1 MKRVLTMFAH
11 NRLSLV
17 ALSMA
22 AFFAIANVSAV
33 GAANPTPFKVLR
45 AATNANGT
53 FFVGGSGFT
62 VSHPSTSNY
71 HVSFPKGTWNS
82 LGVACYFVPEVQSV
96 FTPAVAEIAGWW
108 TVSDGSGSVD
118 VHVTSGKDAPLMMT
132 FTSANC

>member
-1 MKRVLTMFAH
+1 MKRVLTMFAR

-96 FTPAVAEIAGWW
+96 FTPPWLRSPAGGRSATAVAR
-108 TVSDGSGSVD
+108 S
-118 VHVTSGKDAPLMMT
+118 TSMSRRART
-132 FTSANC
+132 RR

>member
-1 MKRVLTMFAH
+1 MKRVLNMLAR

-17 ALSMA
+17 AVSMA
-22 AFFAIANVSAV
+22 AFFAVANVGAV

-45 AATNANGT
+45 AATNLNGS

-62 VSHPSTSNY
+62 VTHPSTSNY

-82 LGVACYFVPEVQSV
+82 LGVPCYFVPEVQSV
-96 FTPAVAEIAGWW
+96 FTPSPAEITGWW
-108 TVSDGSGSVD
+108 TVSDGSGWVD
-118 VHVTSGKDAPLMMT
+118 VHVTSGQDARLMMT